1 MLARFSLSALFAFVV
16 ALVAFTDRANA
27 SFSQGTIDLTRD
39 SVLQYST
46 DKWSSTEAF
55 CKSFRSACVKYV
67 GPIGENGSHH
77 QLDCVFSDANGKA
90 LQPGPR
96 IHAFCGGLEKNADG
110 TWTNGGVVTD
120 YTRLV
125 VKKSFSTTVKVKGAP
140 ISLKECLKFQKKHK
154 NVTCSS

>member
-1 MLARFSLSALFAFVV
+1 MRADLPHAR
-16 ALVAFTDRANA
+16 
-27 SFSQGTIDLTRD
+27 
-39 SVLQYST
+39 
-46 DKWSSTEAF
+46 
-55 CKSFRSACVKYV
+55 RSASSRTPTARPSSPVVRPSSLAARLRAHKIEHC
-67 GPIGENGSHH
+67 PLTSFAD
-77 QLDCVFSDANGKA
+77 LDRTA
-90 LQPGPR
+90 R

-154 NVTCSS
+154 K